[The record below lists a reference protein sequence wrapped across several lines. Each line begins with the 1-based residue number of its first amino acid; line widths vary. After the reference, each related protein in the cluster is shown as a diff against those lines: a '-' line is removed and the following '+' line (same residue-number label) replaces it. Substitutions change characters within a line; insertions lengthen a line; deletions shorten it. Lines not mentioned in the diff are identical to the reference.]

1 MNVTE
6 WMTMKSRA
14 NGRLEDEQL
23 CLYWALDDHQEARD
37 AAELLPTATCLLLAR
52 QALSEAEDAD
62 IRAAASDL
70 RALLLAEVRRPA
82 APPAGLAVCKGLRAT
97 DRVTARGQLLLGDV
111 ADLADRR
118 HTTQGSLLEP

>member
-1 MNVTE
+1 MNTAE
-6 WMTMKSRA
+6 WIAMKARTH
-14 NGRLEDEQL
+14 GRLEDEQL
-23 CLYWALDDHQEARD
+23 CLWWAITEHQEARD

-52 QALSEAEDAD
+52 QALSEAEDAG
-62 IRAAASDL
+62 IKAAASDL
-70 RALLLAEVRRPA
+70 RALLVAEVRRPA
-82 APPAGLAVCKGLRAT
+82 APAAGLAVCKGLRAT